1 MDKAMQV
8 VEDKRL
14 SGAERSTSMEFGM
27 LGIMTV

>member
-1 MDKAMQV
+1 MDKTMKV

-14 SGAERSTSMEFGM
+14 SGAERSTSMELRM